1 METKVKSGKEVLDD
15 FFSDLP
21 NLANVDLGIAN
32 ALVELYK
39 NDKLSDTNIKNSLS
53 KLRENNGNEN
63 K

>member
-21 NLANVDLGIAN
+21 NLANVNSGIAN

-39 NDKLSDTNIKNSLS
+39 NDKLSDTNIKNGLS

>member
-15 FFSDLP
+15 FFNDLP
-21 NLANVDLGIAN
+21 SLANVDSAIAN
-32 ALVELYK
+32 SLVELYK

>member
-15 FFSDLP
+15 FFNDLP
-21 NLANVDLGIAN
+21 NLANVDSAIAN
-32 ALVELYK
+32 SLVELYK

>member
-15 FFSDLP
+15 FFNDLSS
-21 NLANVDLGIAN
+21 LANVDSAIAKS
-32 ALVELYK
+32 LVELYK

>member
-1 METKVKSGKEVLDD
+1 METKVKSGKEVLDE
-15 FFSDLP
+15 FFNDLP
-21 NLANVDLGIAN
+21 SLANVDSGIAN

-39 NDKLSDTNIKNSLS
+39 NDKLSDTNIKNGLS